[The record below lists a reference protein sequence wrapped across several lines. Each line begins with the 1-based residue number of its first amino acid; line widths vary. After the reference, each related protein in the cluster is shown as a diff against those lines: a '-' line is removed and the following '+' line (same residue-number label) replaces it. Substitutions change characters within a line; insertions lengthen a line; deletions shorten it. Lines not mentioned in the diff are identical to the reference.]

1 MPTPATTTRARI
13 ARASVAGAR
22 HRPPRA
28 SASVARPRLAQP
40 WRSAS
45 SPLRLRPDSR
55 KRSVRGRETNCCTR
69 SSPSQG
75 QNGGPGHSRRRTEVA
90 RPERL
95 ELPTPRS
102 VVWCSIQLSYGRS
115 QARGCSGRPPKRQEA
130 RAGAPSPPGEPKEGQ
145 GRCLWTP
152 PEGAALWTPA
162 KGGAPSRVSG
172 QRPDLPSAHRRVWRL
187 LPPWGAGV
195 SGRPL
200 VRWGFG

>member
-1 MPTPATTTRARI
+1 M
-13 ARASVAGAR
+13 
-22 HRPPRA
+22 
-28 SASVARPRLAQP
+28 
-40 WRSAS
+40 
-45 SPLRLRPDSR
+45 
-55 KRSVRGRETNCCTR
+55 
-69 SSPSQG
+69 
-75 QNGGPGHSRRRTEVA
+75 A

-130 RAGAPSPPGEPKEGQ
+130 PNPPGEPKEGQ
-145 GRCLWTP
+145 GRCPWTP

-162 KGGAPSRVSG
+162 KGGALGTLHLIGARQGGQGRPGLPPSHRAAAQADPVPPVPCPIKSDGVQKLCLWRGRRGGAPSRVSG
-172 QRPDLPSAHRRVWRL
+172 RRPDLPSAHRRAWDASARL